1 MSKLSTTKICVKS
14 PAKINL
20 HLEIIGKR
28 EDGYHELA
36 MIMQNIDL
44 SDYIEF
50 ENNQIGEIKLK
61 SDSKDLS
68 LDEDNLIIK
77 AANYIKDLSKNK
89 ELGANI
95 FLKKNIPIGAGLA
108 GGSSNAAATLVGL
121 NKLWALDLDYD
132 TIFILSAK
140 LGSDVPFFIE
150 GGCQFCFG
158 RGEILEK
165 YSSNFDFG
173 VILLKNPNISIST
186 VDTYKKY
193 SQEFCPKYFTE
204 TKKTNK
210 IRNDLRVNGFND
222 FKFSEQRINVKN
234 DLQVIV
240 ERENNSVKKALYL
253 LSNLQNCLSFSMS
266 GSGPTCFALFKD
278 INIANEVFEQNYKMF
293 NDNGF
298 EAWVCK
304 LINSGITL
312 L

>member
-1 MSKLSTTKICVKS
+1 MSKLSTTKICVRS

-50 ENNQIGEIKLK
+50 ENNQIGEIKLN
-61 SDSKDLS
+61 SNSKDLS
-68 LDEDNLIIK
+68 LNDDNLIIK
-77 AANYIKDLSKNK
+77 AANHIKEISKDK

-121 NKLWALDLDYD
+121 NKLWDLNLDYE
-132 TIFILSAK
+132 TILLLAAK
-140 LGSDVPFFIE
+140 LGSDVPFFVD

-165 YSSNFDFG
+165 YNSKFDYG

-186 VDTYKKY
+186 IDTYKKY
-193 SQEFCPKYFTE
+193 SKEFCPKYFTE
-204 TKKTNK
+204 TQKTND
-210 IRNDLRVNGFND
+210 IRNDLRINGFKDN
-222 FKFSEQRINVKN
+222 KFLGQRIKVKN

-240 ERENNSVKKALYL
+240 EKENDSVKKALYL
-253 LSNLQNCLSFSMS
+253 LSNLQNCFSFSMS
-266 GSGPTCFALFKD
+266 GSGPTCFALFKN
-278 INIANEVFEQNYKMF
+278 INIATEVYEQNHKMF
-293 NDNGF
+293 NNNGF

-304 LINSGITL
+304 LINSGITFL
-312 L
+312 

>member
-77 AANYIKDLSKNK
+77 AANYIKDISKNK

-204 TKKTNK
+204 TEKTNK

-278 INIANEVFEQNYKMF
+278 INIANEVFEQNYKIF
-293 NDNGF
+293 NDNGY

>member
-1 MSKLSTTKICVKS
+1 MSKLSTTKICVRS

-50 ENNQIGEIKLK
+50 ENNQIGEIKLN
-61 SDSKDLS
+61 SNSKDLS
-68 LDEDNLIIK
+68 LNDDNLIIK
-77 AANYIKDLSKNK
+77 AANHIKEISNDK

-121 NKLWALDLDYD
+121 NKLWDLNLDYE
-132 TIFILSAK
+132 TILLLAAK
-140 LGSDVPFFIE
+140 LGSDVPFFVD

-165 YSSNFDFG
+165 YNSKFDYG

-186 VDTYKKY
+186 IDTYKKY
-193 SQEFCPKYFTE
+193 SKEFCPKYFIETE
-204 TKKTNK
+204 KTND
-210 IRNDLRVNGFND
+210 IRNDLRINGFND
-222 FKFSEQRINVKN
+222 IKFSEQRIKVKN

-240 ERENNSVKKALYL
+240 EKENDSVKKALYL
-253 LSNLQNCLSFSMS
+253 LSNLQNCFSFSMS
-266 GSGPTCFALFKD
+266 GSGPTCFALFKN
-278 INIANEVFEQNYKMF
+278 INIATEVFEQNHKMF
-293 NDNGF
+293 NNNGF

-304 LINSGITL
+304 LINSGITFL
-312 L
+312 

>member
-61 SDSKDLS
+61 SDSKDLC
-68 LDEDNLIIK
+68 LNDDNLIIK
-77 AANYIKDLSKNK
+77 AANYIKEISRNK

-108 GGSSNAAATLVGL
+108 GGSSNAAATLIGL
-121 NKLWALDLDYD
+121 NKLWDLDLDYD
-132 TIFILSAK
+132 TILLLSAK
-140 LGSDVPFFIE
+140 LGSDVPFFVE

-165 YSSNFDFG
+165 YNSKFDYG

-193 SQEFCPKYFTE
+193 SHEFCPKYFTE
-204 TKKTNK
+204 TEKTNN
-210 IRNDLRVNGFND
+210 IRNNLRINGFND
-222 FKFSEQRINVKN
+222 PKLSEKRIKVKN

-240 ERENNSVKKALYL
+240 EKENDSVKKALYL
-253 LSNLQNCLSFSMS
+253 LSNLQNCFSFSMS
-266 GSGPTCFALFKD
+266 GSGPTCFALFND
-278 INIANEVFEQNYKMF
+278 INIATEVFEKNHKMF
-293 NDNGF
+293 NNNGF

-304 LINSGITL
+304 LINNGITFL
-312 L
+312 

>member
-1 MSKLSTTKICVKS
+1 MSKLSTTKICVRS

-50 ENNQIGEIKLK
+50 ENNQIGEIKLN
-61 SDSKDLS
+61 SNSKDLS
-68 LDEDNLIIK
+68 LNDDNLIIK
-77 AANYIKDLSKNK
+77 AANHIKEISKDK

-121 NKLWALDLDYD
+121 NKLWDLNLDYE
-132 TIFILSAK
+132 TILLLAAK
-140 LGSDVPFFIE
+140 LGSDVPFFVD

-165 YSSNFDFG
+165 YNSKFDYG

-193 SQEFCPKYFTE
+193 SKEFCPKYFTE
-204 TKKTNK
+204 TQKTND
-210 IRNDLRVNGFND
+210 IRNDLRINGFND
-222 FKFSEQRINVKN
+222 IKFSEQRIKVKN

-240 ERENNSVKKALYL
+240 EKENDSVKKALYL
-253 LSNLQNCLSFSMS
+253 LSNLQNCFSFSMS
-266 GSGPTCFALFKD
+266 GSGPTCFALFKN
-278 INIANEVFEQNYKMF
+278 INIATEVFEQNHKMF
-293 NDNGF
+293 NNNGF

-304 LINSGITL
+304 LINSGITFL
-312 L
+312 

>member
-77 AANYIKDLSKNK
+77 AANYIKDISKNK

-204 TKKTNK
+204 TEKTNK

-266 GSGPTCFALFKD
+266 GSSPTCFALFKD
-278 INIANEVFEQNYKMF
+278 INIASEVFEQNHKIF
-293 NDNGF
+293 NNYGF

-304 LINSGITL
+304 LINSGITFL
-312 L
+312 

>member
-77 AANYIKDLSKNK
+77 AANYIKDISKNK

-204 TKKTNK
+204 TEKTNK

-278 INIANEVFEQNYKMF
+278 INIANEVFEQNYKIF

-298 EAWVCK
+298 EALVCK

>member
-77 AANYIKDLSKNK
+77 AANYIKDISKNK

-204 TKKTNK
+204 TEKTNK

-278 INIANEVFEQNYKMF
+278 INIASEVFEQNHKIF
-293 NDNGF
+293 NNYGF

>member
-77 AANYIKDLSKNK
+77 AANYIKDISKNK

-204 TKKTNK
+204 TEKTNK

-222 FKFSEQRINVKN
+222 FKLSEQRINVKN

-304 LINSGITL
+304 LINSGITFL
-312 L
+312 

>member
-77 AANYIKDLSKNK
+77 AANYIKDISKNK

-121 NKLWALDLDYD
+121 NKLWDLDLDYD

-204 TKKTNK
+204 TEKTNK

-222 FKFSEQRINVKN
+222 FKLSEQRINVKN

-293 NDNGF
+293 NNNGF

-304 LINSGITL
+304 LINSGITFL
-312 L
+312 

>member
-121 NKLWALDLDYD
+121 NKLWDLDLDYE
-132 TIFILSAK
+132 TIFSLSAK

-204 TKKTNK
+204 TEKTNK

-222 FKFSEQRINVKN
+222 FKLSEQRINVKN

-278 INIANEVFEQNYKMF
+278 INIASEVFEQNHKIF
-293 NDNGF
+293 NNYGF

-304 LINSGITL
+304 LINSGITFL
-312 L
+312 

>member
-108 GGSSNAAATLVGL
+108 GGSSNAAATLIGL
-121 NKLWALDLDYD
+121 NKLWNLGLDYE
-132 TIFILSAK
+132 TIFLLSTK

-204 TKKTNK
+204 TEKTNK

-222 FKFSEQRINVKN
+222 FKLSEQRINVKN

-278 INIANEVFEQNYKMF
+278 INIASEVFEQNHKIF
-293 NDNGF
+293 NNYGF

-304 LINSGITL
+304 LINSGITFL
-312 L
+312 

>member
-1 MSKLSTTKICVKS
+1 MSKLSTTKICVRS

-50 ENNQIGEIKLK
+50 ENNQIGEIKLN
-61 SDSKDLS
+61 SNSKDLS
-68 LDEDNLIIK
+68 LNDDNLIIK
-77 AANYIKDLSKNK
+77 AANHIKEISKDK

-121 NKLWALDLDYD
+121 NKLWDLNLDYE
-132 TIFILSAK
+132 TILLLAAK
-140 LGSDVPFFIE
+140 LGSDVPFFVD

-165 YSSNFDFG
+165 YNSKFDYG

-186 VDTYKKY
+186 IDTYKKY
-193 SQEFCPKYFTE
+193 SKEFCPKYFTE
-204 TKKTNK
+204 TQKTK
-210 IRNDLRVNGFND
+210 DIRNDLRVNGFKD
-222 FKFSEQRINVKN
+222 IKFSDQRIKVKN
-234 DLQVIV
+234 YLQVIV
-240 ERENNSVKKALYL
+240 EKENDSVKKALYL
-253 LSNLQNCLSFSMS
+253 LSNLQNCFSFSMS
-266 GSGPTCFALFKD
+266 GSGPTCFALFKN
-278 INIANEVFEQNYKMF
+278 INIATEVFEQNHKMF
-293 NDNGF
+293 NNNGF

-304 LINSGITL
+304 LINSGITFL
-312 L
+312 

>member
-77 AANYIKDLSKNK
+77 AANYIKDISKNK

-121 NKLWALDLDYD
+121 NKLWDLDLDYE

-204 TKKTNK
+204 TEKTNK

-222 FKFSEQRINVKN
+222 FKLSEQRINVKN

-278 INIANEVFEQNYKMF
+278 INIASEVFEQNHKIF
-293 NDNGF
+293 NNYGF

-304 LINSGITL
+304 LINSGITFL
-312 L
+312 

>member
-1 MSKLSTTKICVKS
+1 MSKLSTTKICVRS

-50 ENNQIGEIKLK
+50 ENNQIGEIKLN
-61 SDSKDLS
+61 SNSKDLS
-68 LDEDNLIIK
+68 LNDDNLIIK
-77 AANYIKDLSKNK
+77 AANHIKEISKDK

-121 NKLWALDLDYD
+121 NKLWDLNLDYE
-132 TIFILSAK
+132 TILLLAAK
-140 LGSDVPFFIE
+140 LGSDVPFFVD

-165 YSSNFDFG
+165 YNSKFDYG

-186 VDTYKKY
+186 IDTYKKY
-193 SQEFCPKYFTE
+193 SKEFCPKYFTE
-204 TKKTNK
+204 TQKTK
-210 IRNDLRVNGFND
+210 DIRNDLRINGFND
-222 FKFSEQRINVKN
+222 IKFSEQRIKVKN

-240 ERENNSVKKALYL
+240 EKENDSVKKALYL
-253 LSNLQNCLSFSMS
+253 LSNLQNCFSFSMS
-266 GSGPTCFALFKD
+266 GSGPTCFALFKN
-278 INIANEVFEQNYKMF
+278 INIATEVFEQNHKMF
-293 NDNGF
+293 NNNGF

-304 LINSGITL
+304 LINNGITFL
-312 L
+312 

>member
-77 AANYIKDLSKNK
+77 AANYIKDISKNK

-204 TKKTNK
+204 TEKTNK

-278 INIANEVFEQNYKMF
+278 INKASEVYEQNHKMF
-293 NDNGF
+293 KNNGF

-304 LINSGITL
+304 LINSGITFL
-312 L
+312 

>member
-50 ENNQIGEIKLK
+50 ENNITGDIKLK

-68 LDEDNLIIK
+68 LNEDNLIIK
-77 AANYIKDLSKNK
+77 AANHIKEISKNK
-89 ELGANI
+89 DLGANI

-121 NKLWALDLDYD
+121 NKLWDLDLDYE
-132 TIFILSAK
+132 TILLLSAK
-140 LGSDVPFFIE
+140 LGSDVPFFLD

-165 YSSNFDFG
+165 YNSKFDYG

-193 SQEFCPKYFTE
+193 SQEFCQKYFTE
-204 TKKTNK
+204 TEKTIN
-210 IRNDLRVNGFND
+210 IRKDLRINGFNHP
-222 FKFSEQRINVKN
+222 KLSEQRIKVKN

-240 ERENNSVKKALYL
+240 EKENDSVRKALYL
-253 LSNLQNCLSFSMS
+253 LSNLQNCFSFSMS

-278 INIANEVFEQNYKMF
+278 INIASEIFEQNHKMF
-293 NDNGF
+293 NNNGF

-304 LINSGITL
+304 LINSGITFL
-312 L
+312 

>member
-77 AANYIKDLSKNK
+77 AANYIKDISKNK

-121 NKLWALDLDYD
+121 NKLWDLDLDYE

-204 TKKTNK
+204 TEKTNK

>member
-1 MSKLSTTKICVKS
+1 MSKLSTTKICVRS

-50 ENNQIGEIKLK
+50 ENNQIGEIKLN
-61 SDSKDLS
+61 SNSKDLS
-68 LDEDNLIIK
+68 LNDDNLIIK
-77 AANYIKDLSKNK
+77 AANHIKEISKDK

-121 NKLWALDLDYD
+121 NKLWNLNLDYE
-132 TIFILSAK
+132 TILLLAAK
-140 LGSDVPFFIE
+140 LGSDVPFFVD

-165 YSSNFDFG
+165 YNSKFDYG

-186 VDTYKKY
+186 IDTYKKY
-193 SQEFCPKYFTE
+193 SKEFCPKYFTE
-204 TKKTNK
+204 TQKTND
-210 IRNDLRVNGFND
+210 IRNDLRINGFND
-222 FKFSEQRINVKN
+222 IKFSEQRIKVKN

-240 ERENNSVKKALYL
+240 EKENDSVKKALYL
-253 LSNLQNCLSFSMS
+253 LSNLQNCFSFSMS
-266 GSGPTCFALFKD
+266 GSGPTCFALFKN
-278 INIANEVFEQNYKMF
+278 INIATEVFEQNHKMF
-293 NDNGF
+293 NNNGF

-304 LINSGITL
+304 LINSGITFL
-312 L
+312 

>member
-77 AANYIKDLSKNK
+77 AANYIKDISKNK

-204 TKKTNK
+204 TEKTNK

-293 NDNGF
+293 NNNGF